1 VIRKHATFARL
12 EVTPQLLRHTF
23 AFGQWAKTQD
33 LVGLAETLGLESVQS
48 ARIYT
53 RLDEAT
59 EQALRDD
66 KIKALA

>member
-1 VIRKHATFARL
+1 
-12 EVTPQLLRHTF
+12 
-23 AFGQWAKTQD
+23 
-33 LVGLAETLGLESVQS
+33 VGLAETLGLESVES